1 MINLNIGRI
10 LYAIIILN
18 KKFDEET
25 YFYNINNIKFKPM
38 TRYPI
43 WNP

>member
-1 MINLNIGRI
+1 MINLKFLNIGRI

-25 YFYNINNIKFKPM
+25 YFYNIKFKPM

-43 WNP
+43 WNS